1 MTQSGPDPKGG
12 VAPISERVM
21 NLPHFVRQA
30 ARRYGQEIGL
40 VWGTRPGPGPR
51 STGGGR
57 HGGRAYR

>member
-30 ARRYGQEIGL
+30 ARR
-40 VWGTRPGPGPR
+40 
-51 STGGGR
+51 
-57 HGGRAYR
+57 